1 LVVVRVGEIRMMN
14 DGDFLGNGW
23 AFPFR
28 ISPSGG
34 IALSR
39 QEYDIDEAIRI
50 ILSTAKGERHMR
62 PEFGCGIHDLVFAPN
77 NATTAGLVE
86 TYVTEAIGWWEPRV
100 EILRVD
106 VESDREERNT
116 LLVRIHYRV
125 RATNDQRNLVYPFY
139 LIRPE

>member
-1 LVVVRVGEIRMMN
+1 MN
-14 DGDFLGNGW
+14 EGDFLGNGW

-39 QEYDIDEAIRI
+39 QEFDIDEAIRI

-86 TYVTEAIGWWEPRV
+86 TYVTEAVGWWEPRV

-106 VESDREERNT
+106 VDTDREERNT
-116 LLVRIHYRV
+116 LLIKIHYRV

>member
-1 LVVVRVGEIRMMN
+1 MN
-14 DGDFLGNGW
+14 EGDFLGNGW
-23 AFPFR
+23 AFPFK

-39 QEYDIDEAIRI
+39 QEFDIDEAIRI

-62 PEFGCGIHDLVFAPN
+62 PQFGCGIHDLVFAPN

-86 TYVTEAIGWWEPRV
+86 TYVTEAVGWWEPRV

-106 VESDREERNT
+106 VDTDQEDRNQ
-116 LLVRIHYRV
+116 LLINVHYRI